1 MPPSA
6 FNASTLPA
14 EFNLAAGHMVFVA
27 QGVPL
32 TSFNPGDYKVQMKI
46 TDKTNNQS
54 VTKDVPF
61 TVTQ

>member
-1 MPPSA
+1 M
-6 FNASTLPA
+6 TRPA
-14 EFNLAAGHMVFVA
+14 PMVFVA